1 MNQPNLLEL
10 AKQGDAKAIATL
22 MNRKLQPN
30 GITAKASMKN
40 DCLQI
45 MLESAQVPPQETL
58 VALIRKSVPTLGA
71 ESIKRVKVY
80 GKQTKEEFPDW
91 SEEFEVEAQI
101 VVSFEEAAQ
110 QGDVNA
116 IATLIKRWLN
126 SPGIAVKASW
136 KNDCL
141 QVKLESDEVPQEQSV
156 IPIIQ
161 TGLIDIGI
169 PTLARVKIFA
179 QQNGDDFPEW
189 EQEFA
194 VEKAEPVPTEIS
206 EVIANESENNN
217 NNNKRVEVK
226 ADNSL
231 SLQEE
236 SKQLSF
242 WKQMTKKAKQ
252 AGDAIADATEQ
263 ARKSSL
269 EKVTEVGG
277 GISGMT
283 SGAGK
288 VATESA
294 TNLWG
299 AITEAT
305 LSGQAVFQ
313 NAPELGGSM
322 VNTAFQTSKVAIE
335 TAQGNAIELG
345 GSIANTAS
353 QTSKMAIKTA
363 KYTAMQSSKG
373 AGYVVQIIEKSPL
386 LKNLTKA
393 LKVDWV
399 VHFIETVDIVKAET
413 EVRELHQQYP
423 QEKPEQ
429 IAHRLMLKKALIAA
443 GSGLASSLIPGT
455 ALAMLGA
462 DLAATT
468 ALSAELIYQ
477 IAAAYGYD
485 LEAPERKGEALA
497 IFSLSLGS
505 NLAIEAGVGLLGNIP
520 LAGAVIGAS
529 SNAVIM
535 YALGYAACHFYQEN
549 YQNPLTMEATIA
561 ETQVESQK
569 YLEEA
574 IEQQSVMDRIFV
586 HLILAGN
593 PDKTWEQ
600 ILPELQTLNLSP
612 VSLEAIGSNLQSP
625 TPLETLLEQINSDFA
640 IPLLA
645 QCQKLAELDGIITP
659 EEAKVIETINQ
670 KFNQEIQ
677 SLVQQES

>member
-22 MNRKLQPN
+22 MNRKLQPK

-45 MLESAQVPPQETL
+45 MLESAQVAPQEIL
-58 VALIRKSVPTLGA
+58 VAFIRKSVLTLGA
-71 ESIKRVKVY
+71 ENIKRVKVY

-101 VVSFEEAAQ
+101 VATLEETAQ

-141 QVKLESDEVPQEQSV
+141 QVKLASDEVPQEQSV

-189 EQEFA
+189 EQELA
-194 VEKAEPVPTEIS
+194 VEKAEPVPTETPAA
-206 EVIANESENNN
+206 IANEAENNHQL
-217 NNNKRVEVK
+217 VAVK
-226 ADNSL
+226 ADNPL
-231 SLQEE
+231 SLQKE

-242 WKQMTKKAKQ
+242 WDQMSKKAKQ
-252 AGDAIADATEQ
+252 AGDAIADATVQ
-263 ARKSSL
+263 ASKSAL
-269 EKVTEVGG
+269 EKVPEVGG
-277 GISGMT
+277 AISSMA

-288 VATESA
+288 IALETATG
-294 TNLWG
+294 TGG

-305 LSGQAVFQ
+305 STSGQAVFQ
-313 NAPELGGSM
+313 KAPAFGGSIA
-322 VNTAFQTSKVAIE
+322 NTAFQRGKGAME
-335 TAQGNAIELG
+335 TAQGTAIELG
-345 GSIANTAS
+345 GSIANTAF
-353 QTSKMAIKTA
+353 QTGKGAIETA

-373 AGYVVQIIEKSPL
+373 AGYVLQLIEKSPL

-399 VHFIETVDIVKAET
+399 VHFIEAVDVVRAET
-413 EVRELHQQYP
+413 EVRELQQQYP

-443 GSGLASSLIPGT
+443 GSGLVSNLVPGT

-477 IAAAYGYD
+477 IAAVYGYD

-520 LAGAVIGAS
+520 LAGAVIGSS

-535 YALGYAACHFYQEN
+535 YALGYAACHFYQEKFS
-549 YQNPLTMEATIA
+549 NPLIMEGAIV

-569 YLEEA
+569 YLEGA
-574 IEQQSVMDRIFV
+574 IEQQSLMDQIFV
-586 HLILAGN
+586 HIILAGN
-593 PDKTWEQ
+593 PDKTWEE

-612 VSLEAIGSNLQSP
+612 ASLDAIGNNLQSP
-625 TPLETLLEQINSDFA
+625 PPLETLLEQINSDFA

-645 QCQKLAELDGIITP
+645 QCQKLAELDGIVTP

-670 KFNQEIQ
+670 KFNREIQ

>member
-22 MNRKLQPN
+22 MNRKLQPKA
-30 GITAKASMKN
+30 ITAKASMKN

-45 MLESAQVPPQETL
+45 MLESAQVIPQETV
-58 VALIRKSVPTLGA
+58 VAFIRRSVQTLGA

-91 SEEFEVEAQI
+91 SEEFEVEAPI
-101 VVSFEEAAQ
+101 VASLEETAQ

-116 IATLIKRWLN
+116 IATLIKGWLN

-141 QVKLESDEVPQEQSV
+141 QVKLESDEVPQQQSV

-194 VEKAEPVPTEIS
+194 VEKAEPVLTETP
-206 EVIANESENNN
+206 EAIANECEN
-217 NNNKRVEVK
+217 NNNKRVEGK
-226 ADNSL
+226 ANNPL
-231 SLQEE
+231 SLQKE

-242 WKQMTKKAKQ
+242 WEQMTKKAKE

-288 VATESA
+288 AATESA

-313 NAPELGGSM
+313 NAPEFGGSIA
-322 VNTAFQTSKVAIE
+322 NTAFQTSKVAIE
-335 TAQGNAIELG
+335 TAQGSAIEFG
-345 GSIANTAS
+345 GSIANTAF
-353 QTSKMAIKTA
+353 QTSKVAIETA
-363 KYTAMQSSKG
+363 KYTAMQSTKG
-373 AGYVVQIIEKSPL
+373 VGYVLEIIEKSPL

-399 VHFIETVDIVKAET
+399 VHFIEAVDVVRAET
-413 EVRELHQQYP
+413 EVRELQQQYP
-423 QEKPEQ
+423 QEKPEE

-443 GSGLASSLIPGT
+443 GSGLVSNLVPGT

-477 IAAAYGYD
+477 IAAVYGYD

-549 YQNPLTMEATIA
+549 YQNPLTMEGAIA

-569 YLEEA
+569 YLEDA
-574 IEQQSVMDRIFV
+574 IEQQSLMDRIFV

-593 PDKTWEQ
+593 PDKTWEE
-600 ILPELQTLNLSP
+600 ILPELQTLNLSS
-612 VSLEAIGSNLQSP
+612 VSLEAIGNNLQSP
-625 TPLETLLEQINSDFA
+625 TPLETLLEQITSDFA

-645 QCQKLAELDGIITP
+645 QCQKLAELDGIVTP

-677 SLVQQES
+677 SLIQQES